1 MSKTSMIEVIFFEKN
16 KEIFCLID
24 VIFVEQNKKIFS
36 LIDGAEQ
43 GNIPILIPLFTIVFQ
58 V

>member
-24 VIFVEQNKKIFS
+24 VIFIGQNNKTFC
-36 LIDGAEQ
+36 
-43 GNIPILIPLFTIVFQ
+43 LFT
-58 V
+58 